1 MKNIRRVSLF
11 FVLLVLA
18 LALSGCMSSYSFE
31 TVKASDLQK
40 MLNSSEK
47 FTLVDIR
54 EADTYQRGHIA
65 GAINL
70 PFSSFQEKYQQ
81 LKPDDKIVL
90 VCYSGSTSQQAAQF
104 LLEKGYKKV
113 SSVAGGMEAWQG
125 PVTK

>member
-1 MKNIRRVSLF
+1 MKNIRQLSLLF
-11 FVLLVLA
+11 LLLALVLM
-18 LALSGCMSSYSFE
+18 LGGCMSSYTFE
-31 TVKASDLQK
+31 TIKASDLQH

-65 GAINL
+65 GAVNL
-70 PFSSFQEKYQQ
+70 PFSSFEVKYQQ

>member
-1 MKNIRRVSLF
+1 MKNIRQLSLLF
-11 FVLLVLA
+11 LLLALVLM
-18 LALSGCMSSYSFE
+18 LGGCMSSYTFE
-31 TVKASDLQK
+31 TIKASDLQH

-65 GAINL
+65 GAVNL
-70 PFSSFQEKYQQ
+70 PFSSFEEKYQQ